1 MVVASRVVV
10 EDSVVET
17 DGGWVGTDRSGK
29 GVGGETPVLGAAGE
43 MLLVLPVALPS
54 GEFSLG

>member
-10 EDSVVET
+10 GGSVVET
-17 DGGWVGTDRSGK
+17 DGGE
-29 GVGGETPVLGAAGE
+29 GVGGETLVLGAAGE
-43 MLLVLPVALPS
+43 MLLVLLGALPS